1 MYPRLNANQAVIVRD
16 LIMAAQKDGK
26 SHDELLAMDL
36 SSFIENGDSPTET
49 SVEYLAQIAGAAM
62 TDLVIGG
69 LVDARKNGANEQS
82 KLRGDYMEELMTE
95 RLHKDINQIDPRA
108 LHDPGFWRFLGLFPY
123 RWYLLEREPEL
134 QSQDFGGTEGKKT
147 FWLLLRTFIVGQKA
161 KREGITSP
169 YRNTL
174 AYRDARRNEKIS
186 DGRTVD
192 FYHSHIVRKRWN
204 DNPIVT
210 NVFIECCT
218 TPKCAI
224 DIDEK
229 DRYSNELA
237 KRMRR
242 ISPNVLLDVLPESRL
257 RSIMDAEKAEVLK

>member
-1 MYPRLNANQAVIVRD
+1 MYPRLNVNQAVMVRD
-16 LIMAAQKDGK
+16 LIIAAQQEKK
-26 SHDELLAMDL
+26 SRDEVLALDL
-36 SSFIENGDSPTET
+36 SSYIEYGDSPEDT
-49 SVEYLAQIAGAAM
+49 SIEYVNQIAGAAM
-62 TDLVIGG
+62 NDLLVGG
-69 LVDARKNGANEQS
+69 LVEARKNGAHEQS
-82 KLRGDYMEELMTE
+82 TLRGDYLEELMTE
-95 RLHKDINQIDPRA
+95 RLHNDINQMDPRA

-134 QSQDFGGTEGKKT
+134 YIQDFGGTEGKKT
-147 FWLLLRTFIVGQKA
+147 YWLMLRTFIVGQKA

-174 AYRDARRNEKIS
+174 AYRDARRNENIS

-204 DNPIVT
+204 DSPIVT

-218 TPKCAI
+218 TPKYAI

-237 KRMRR
+237 KRLRR
-242 ISPNVLLDVLPESRL
+242 ISPNVLLDVLPESLL
-257 RSIMDAEKAEVLK
+257 RSIMDAEKAVVVN

>member
-1 MYPRLNANQAVIVRD
+1 MYPRLNANQAVLVRD
-16 LIMAAQKDGK
+16 LIIAAQEEKK
-26 SHDELLAMDL
+26 SHDEVLALDL
-36 SSFIENGDSPTET
+36 SSFIEYGDSSADT
-49 SVEYLAQIAGAAM
+49 SVEYLDQIAGAAM
-62 TDLVIGG
+62 NDLLAGG
-69 LVDARKNGANEQS
+69 LVDARKNGAHEQS
-82 KLRGDYMEELMTE
+82 KLRGDYLEELMTE

-134 QSQDFGGTEGKKT
+134 YIQDFGGTEGKKT
-147 FWLLLRTFIVGQKA
+147 YWLMLRTFIVGHKA

-174 AYRDARRNEKIS
+174 AYRDARRTQKIS

-192 FYHSHIVRKRWN
+192 FYHSHIARKRWN
-204 DNPIVT
+204 DYPIVT

-218 TPKCAI
+218 TAKYAI
-224 DIDEK
+224 DIDEEE
-229 DRYSNELA
+229 RYSNELA

-242 ISPNVLLDVLPESRL
+242 ISPSVLLDVLPENRL
-257 RSIMDAEKAEVLK
+257 RSIMDAEKVEVLK